1 MAFTLDPPRSERD
14 KGCVGDP
21 FDFIDE
27 GGWPYPDD
35 GADVRPLEPIDPR
48 GDADDDVVALHA
60 LSPRVLASLS
70 DVERSA
76 VAARFGLDGGEPQT
90 LAEVGASLGLS
101 AARTRVVLAGGLGKL
116 RAALAD
122 RDR

>member
-1 MAFTLDPPRSERD
+1 
-14 KGCVGDP
+14 VGDP

-35 GADVRPLEPIDPR
+35 GADARPLDPIDPR
-48 GDADDDVVALHA
+48 GDADDDAVALHA

-70 DVERSA
+70 DVERAA
-76 VAARFGLDGGEPQT
+76 VSARFGLDGGGPRT
-90 LAEVGASLGLS
+90 LAEVGTSLGLS
-101 AARTRVVLAGGLGKL
+101 PARTRVVLAGGLGKL

-122 RDR
+122 RER

>member
-1 MAFTLDPPRSERD
+1 M
-14 KGCVGDP
+14 GDP
-21 FDFIDE
+21 LDFIDE

-35 GADVRPLEPIDPR
+35 GADARPLEPVDPR

-70 DVERSA
+70 DVERAA
-76 VAARFGLDGGEPQT
+76 VAARFGLDGAEPLT
-90 LAEVGASLGLS
+90 LAELGASLGLS
-101 AARTRVVLAGGLGKL
+101 PARTRAVLAGGLGKL

-122 RDR
+122 GER

>member
-1 MAFTLDPPRSERD
+1 
-14 KGCVGDP
+14 VGDP

-27 GGWPYPDD
+27 GGWPYPDE
-35 GADVRPLEPIDPR
+35 GADPRPLEPIDPR
-48 GDADDDVVALHA
+48 GDADDDAVALHA

-70 DVERSA
+70 DVERDA
-76 VAARFGLDGGEPQT
+76 VSARFGLDGGEPQT

-101 AARTRVVLAGGLGKL
+101 AARTRVVLAGGLDKL

-122 RDR
+122 PEPDR